1 MNRCAAEQSALINV
15 AGPRGKKRHTSVAKP
30 LSRGTFR
37 EDAIGQREAHL
48 SLAALKVGRTLRRT
62 IAQADRVFSFRDRNV
77 LNLEKG
83 DFNYVL
89 FLGNAWAVVDFLGVP
104 LDFVL
109 FFHDAR
115 KAGNLPPN
123 AVSFAAPAKKICR
136 RGNHRRGIRRTADQ
150 TAARRQYEIAS

>member
-1 MNRCAAEQSALINV
+1 MRSV
-15 AGPRGKKRHTSVAKP
+15 SGKRTS
-30 LSRGTFR
+30 LLLHSRLVVRFGAR
-37 EDAIGQREAHL
+37 LQ
-48 SLAALKVGRTLRRT
+48 
-62 IAQADRVFSFRDRNV
+62 QADRVFSFRDRNV